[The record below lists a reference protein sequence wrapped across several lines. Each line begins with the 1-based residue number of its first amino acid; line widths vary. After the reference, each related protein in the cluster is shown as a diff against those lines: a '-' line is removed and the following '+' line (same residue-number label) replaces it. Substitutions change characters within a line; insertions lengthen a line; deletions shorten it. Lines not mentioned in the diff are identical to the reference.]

1 LVEICQNHPIQ
12 IRDQNQLYVGAD
24 PALGLKP
31 APYTLA
37 VELRRIFLTE
47 REDREGKMEEKG
59 EEQEEGAGGRT
70 EMKPT

>member
-1 LVEICQNHPIQ
+1 M
-12 IRDQNQLYVGAD
+12 
-24 PALGLKP
+24 GLKP